1 MKNYAKS
8 LHKFWINHFLT
19 RPSNLKALR
28 ITVSAVFSLFLFY
41 LFGYPKW
48 GLLVGLGIVATALT
62 ENDIHIKP
70 AIKSTLIIT
79 VLFFIFS
86 SLTKILM
93 PYPWAFGSFLVIA
106 TLLLTIVGSYKSSY
120 ASLGFGSVLIII
132 YTMIIDAP
140 EAGAWYLTPLL
151 FCAGVLIYMSSTIIL
166 VYTNPFQAL
175 KNEVAMGYNML
186 GKYMKTK
193 AKFFPSTA
201 EEQEEIRN
209 ELALIN
215 IELFSQTEKIKALL
229 QQYNQVISSHEQK
242 KLQRYIFE
250 WNRLQN
256 MHERAVSS
264 HEPYDLISK
273 KAENAMLVK
282 GFGKLLFEIGD
293 ATNHYAASVLKNTQY
308 KTPSDLTWTKNA
320 LRILVEKDGYT
331 EQGSISYLFN
341 NISSIEESLSQNK
354 YPEQKLISVK
364 QEVGKWKDI
373 LAVKNA
379 RFRHAVRLSLCF
391 LAGYIIM
398 VTFDLPLGAWILLTS
413 LIVCQQT
420 YNATRQRFF
429 RRIIGTLL
437 GVLIGIILAILVPTP
452 LGQLVILIISM
463 YLFFK
468 FLNTNYILAAIFI
481 TVYVLEVYNLQ
492 NGSGIAV
499 MTPRI
504 IDTLIGSI
512 LAYLSI
518 MFIWPEWQYKHLKP
532 LLIKA
537 IDRNVRYLEAV
548 MNKEI
553 PDEAYLHHQRSAH
566 RADNALTQV
575 WKSMRIEP
583 KSKRKLLTSARN
595 FTYLNH
601 TLLSYISAFGVHRQN
616 LDFKDIDFAYLRD
629 ILFTLD
635 EVKQYILG
643 NQSLECPA
651 LEEILSDA
659 QQAEET
665 KGNELFLKNILN
677 VSNEMK
683 DAALEIKF

>member
-1 MKNYAKS
+1 MKKYIS
-8 LHKFWINHFLT
+8 QLQQFWIDHFLT
-19 RPSNLKALR
+19 RPGNLKALR
-28 ITVSAVFSLFLFY
+28 ITMSAVFGLFLFY
-41 LFGYPKW
+41 LLGYPKW
-48 GLLVGLGIVATALT
+48 GLLVGLGIVAAALT
-62 ENDIHIKP
+62 ENEIHVRP
-70 AIKSTLIIT
+70 AIKSTLVISF
-79 VLFFIFS
+79 LFFIFS
-86 SLTKILM
+86 SLTNILM
-93 PYPWAFGSFLVIA
+93 PHPWAFGIFIVVA
-106 TLLLTIVGSYKSSY
+106 TFLLTVVGSYKSSY

-132 YTMIIDAP
+132 YTMIIETPVD
-140 EAGAWYLTPLL
+140 GGWYLTPLL
-151 FCAGVLIYMSSTIIL
+151 FCVGVIIYMMSTIVL

-175 KNEVAMGYNML
+175 KNEVSLGYNML
-186 GKYMKTK
+186 GKYMQTK

-215 IELFSQTEKIKALL
+215 IELFSQTEKIKRLL
-229 QQYNQVISSHEQK
+229 QQYNTVITPNEEK
-242 KLQRYIFE
+242 PLRKYIIE

-256 MHERAVSS
+256 LHERAVSS

-273 KAENAMLVK
+273 KSKNTMLIK
-282 GFGKLLFEIGD
+282 GFGKLLYETGG
-293 ATNHYAASVLKNTQY
+293 AAQQYAASVLQNTAYQ
-308 KTPSDLTWTKNA
+308 TPTDLTWTRNA
-320 LRILVEKDGYT
+320 LENLVKQEGYL
-331 EQGSISYLFN
+331 EEGSISYLFK
-341 NISSIEESLSQNK
+341 NISSIGENLSGNLFDKQYLLK
-354 YPEQKLISVK
+354 SSPEKVSMKEIFS
-364 QEVGKWKDI
+364 
-373 LAVKNA
+373 VKNA
-379 RFRHAVRLSLCF
+379 RFRHAVRLSICF
-391 LAGYIIM
+391 LAGYAIM
-398 VTFDLPLGAWILLTS
+398 VMFDLTLGAWILLTS

-468 FLNTNYILAAIFI
+468 YLSSNYILAAIFI

-499 MTPRI
+499 MIPRI

-518 MFIWPEWQYKHLKP
+518 RIIWPEWQYKHLKP

-537 IDRNVRYLEAV
+537 IDRNKNYLEAV
-548 MNKEI
+548 MNMAL
-553 PDEAYLHHQRSAH
+553 PDEVYLHHQRSVH
-566 RADNALTQV
+566 RADNALTEV

-601 TLLSYISAFGVHRQN
+601 SLLSYISAFGVHRQN
-616 LDFKDIDFAYLRD
+616 LDFKDVDFAYLRE
-629 ILFTLD
+629 IIFTLD

-643 NQSLECPA
+643 NEELDCPPLEDM
-651 LEEILSDA
+651 LIDA
-659 QQAEET
+659 QKAEDS